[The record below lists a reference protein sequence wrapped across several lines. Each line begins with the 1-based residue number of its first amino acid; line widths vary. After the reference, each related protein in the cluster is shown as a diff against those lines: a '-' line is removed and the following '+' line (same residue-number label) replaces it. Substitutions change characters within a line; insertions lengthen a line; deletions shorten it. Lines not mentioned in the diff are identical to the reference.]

1 MQLVQTIPETS
12 VLSKEPNPLGT
23 LTIIIYVEPAFI
35 LYIDSFPGII
45 ADPLNLVSSKVDF
58 GYIRHQYKYAW
69 LRWNCVLSELWQN
82 DKIYKLIRKHL
93 YAHFDD
99 WKLYINLS
107 IPYKDIFPT
116 LPFQ

>member
-1 MQLVQTIPETS
+1 MQLLEKIPEPQ
-12 VLSKEPNPLGT
+12 VLPGEPTPLGT
-23 LTIIIYVEPAFI
+23 LIIIIYVEPAFI
-35 LYIDSFPGII
+35 LHIDSFPDIL
-45 ADPLNLVSSKVDF
+45 ADSLNLVCSKVDF

-69 LRWNCVLSELWQN
+69 LRWNCVLTELWQN
-82 DKIYKLIRKHL
+82 DRIYKLLRKHL

-107 IPYKDIFPT
+107 IPYKDIFPS